1 MGAESLYLPHY
12 TYEDY
17 CQWEGR
23 WELIE
28 GIPIAMSPLPIPAHQ
43 LIGGKLFAIFNELV
57 PGLCE
62 DCVAYPPI
70 DWKVKDDTIL
80 QPDFLV
86 VCGKINKP
94 YLDFPPVLVA
104 EILSPSSVIKD
115 RNAKFS
121 IYESRQVSYYLIL
134 DVGLKK
140 IEIYELINGKYEL
153 VATTPSS
160 FDFTFHDNCTV
171 HVSFDELWN

>member
-1 MGAESLYLPHY
+1 MYLPHY

-28 GIPIAMSPLPIPAHQ
+28 GIPIAMSPLPVPRHQ
-43 LIGGKLFAIFNELV
+43 YIGGVLFALFDELL
-57 PGLCE
+57 PHQCR

-70 DWKVKDDTIL
+70 DWKVKDDTVL

-86 VCGKINKP
+86 VCGEVNKP
-94 YLDFPPVLVA
+94 YLDFPPALVA
-104 EILSPSSVIKD
+104 EILSPSSIIKD

-121 IYESRQVSYYLIL
+121 IYQSQHVRYYLIL
-134 DVGLKK
+134 DVKLEKL
-140 IEIYELINGKYEL
+140 EVFELINGKYEL
-153 VATTPSS
+153 VANNPAT
-160 FDFTFHDNCTV
+160 FDF
-171 HVSFDELWN
+171 SFQDHCKTTISFQDLWH